1 MRGTEFAE
9 LAGFVEIAERRSFA
23 KAAAHLGVARSTL
36 SQNLRALEER
46 LGVRL
51 LNRTTRSVSL
61 TEAGERLLVRVRPA
75 LSELSASS
83 GELDGFRQGH
93 GGLLRI
99 VVQPPVAT
107 LLMGPLLGRFLGQYP
122 DIKLDLSVARMP
134 PDIVSGGFDAGI
146 RFGEQ
151 VDRDMVAMRV
161 MGEARFLVVA
171 SPTYLARHPAP
182 RSPKDLQH
190 HNCIRSRLPNG
201 TIFGWEFQKKN
212 RRVHAKV
219 DGTLVVD
226 DIDLSIQAV
235 LGGVGLAYLLYDYIA
250 AEVANGRLVTVM
262 EDWTPSLSGFFLY
275 HSSRRQV
282 TPALRALIDF
292 LKAEMKDHG
301 ISPMAP
307 PYSRIA
313 PNYMLVRKDSR
324 RMRRSRTR

>member
-9 LAGFVEIAERRSFA
+9 LAAFVEIAERRSFA
-23 KAAAHLGVARSTL
+23 KAAAQLGVARSTL
-36 SQNLRALEER
+36 SQTLRALEER

-61 TEAGERLLVRVRPA
+61 TEAGERLLARARPA
-75 LSELSASS
+75 LSELAAAG
-83 GELDGFRQGH
+83 GELDGFRQGP
-93 GGLLRI
+93 GGLLRV

-107 LLMGPLLGRFLGQYP
+107 LLMGPLLGEFLAQYP
-122 DIKLDLSVARMP
+122 DIKLDLSVVRMP

-161 MGEARFLVVA
+161 MGEARFVVVA
-171 SPTYLARHPAP
+171 SPKYLARHPAP
-182 RSPKDLQH
+182 KTPKDLQN

-219 DGTLVVD
+219 DGSLIVD

-250 AEVANGRLVTVM
+250 TDVARGRLVTVM

-282 TPALRALIDF
+282 TPALRALIDI
-292 LKAEMKDHG
+292 LKAESGRRG

-307 PYSRIA
+307 PNTGIA
-313 PNYMLVRKDSR
+313 PNYLLVGKDR
-324 RMRRSRTR
+324 WRS